1 MRYHHIVFDVD
12 GTLLDT
18 EEAILQSF
26 QKTLREHA
34 GIEKDLSEL
43 SFCLGITGARLSN
56 GWKPVMRRR
65 YSFNGRKI
73 WRL

>member
-18 EEAILQSF
+18 EEAILHSF

-34 GIEKDLSEL
+34 GIEKELSEL
-43 SFCLGITGARLSN
+43 
-56 GWKPVMRRR
+56 
-65 YSFNGRKI
+65 
-73 WRL
+73 

>member
-34 GIEKDLSEL
+34 GIEKELSEL
-43 SFCLGITGARLSN
+43 SFCLGITGAAAL
-56 GWKPVMRRR
+56 
-65 YSFNGRKI
+65 
-73 WRL
+73 